1 MTPAQALLLSS
12 SALVLIAATRAQGQ
26 IEAGEGQLSLNLGG
40 VSDQIEAGIN
50 RLTEQSA
57 MVDPSTAA
65 RNLRAFMDMI
75 ARCEGTAGRGDYRC
89 VYGYRLTLTNLSDH
103 PANTGEWRGERLS
116 DEMCRNAG
124 FGPGCISTA
133 AGRYQITRGTWREFG
148 GVAKFG
154 AFNEAGQDACCAA
167 ILASHGAL
175 EDAKAGRVLQAAH
188 KVRGRW
194 ASLPGNTA
202 GQGKRTPAQVLA
214 YYQQSGG
221 VVA

>member
-1 MTPAQALLLSS
+1 MTPAQALLLTS
-12 SALVLIAATRAQGQ
+12 SALLLVAASRTQGQ
-26 IEAGEGQLSLNLGG
+26 IEAAEGELSLNIGG
-40 VSDQIEAGIN
+40 VSDTLEAGLY
-50 RLTEQSA
+50 RLTEKSA
-57 MVDPSTAA
+57 MVDSNTAA

-89 VYGYRLTLTNLSDH
+89 VYGYRMTLANLSDH
-103 PANTGEWRGERLS
+103 PANTGEWRGEKLS
-116 DEMCRNAG
+116 DAMCRGAG

-148 GVAKFG
+148 GVAEFG
-154 AFNEAGQDACCAA
+154 SFSEAGQDACCAA
-167 ILASHGAL
+167 ILAKHGAL

-202 GQGKRTPAQVLA
+202 GQGKRTPAEVLA

-221 VVA
+221 TLA